1 MQNSLEKLKNLAKD
15 DKTENAL
22 LRSRIDEQS
31 QLIMILKQRA
41 DEVTSKTSTIER
53 INKELLEF
61 RDNAKEMLDSEI
73 RKNDMLSKRFDELA
87 YNHEEIIKYKDEYKR
102 CNQELRQENAR
113 LRDENS
119 RLFSGA
125 LLEKDEQISELD
137 RKLLAA
143 KEQYHTLEMK
153 NRWIKKLKNCQLT
166 TVGS

>member
-1 MQNSLEKLKNLAKD
+1 MSDMQNSLEKLKNLAKD

-73 RKNDMLSKRFDELA
+73 RKNDLLSKRFDELA

-153 NRWIKKLKNCQLT
+153 NR
-166 TVGS
+166 